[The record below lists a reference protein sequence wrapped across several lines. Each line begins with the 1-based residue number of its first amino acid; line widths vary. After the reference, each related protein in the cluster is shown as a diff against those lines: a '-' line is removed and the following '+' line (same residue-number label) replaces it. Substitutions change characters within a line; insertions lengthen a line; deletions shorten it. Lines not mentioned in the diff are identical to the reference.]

1 MPTIDN
7 LLIIIARFAFACFIL
22 TNKPPHQAID
32 NPLCNY
38 AIKSYSTFVTVAKEK
53 AQINTSLLGLA
64 KVAQILN
71 VGLCCT
77 INASHRK

>member
-1 MPTIDN
+1 M
-7 LLIIIARFAFACFIL
+7 R
-22 TNKPPHQAID
+22 H

-71 VGLCCT
+71 EGLCCT